1 MFDIALLDA
10 GWALW
15 LVPAVIVCFLV
26 AVYAIHGELGLRG
39 KKKAAAPKAV
49 PAAEP
54 APVAEGELPV
64 EVILAAVAAYCCGE
78 DNVEI

>member
-26 AVYAIHGELGLRG
+26 AVFAIHGELGLRG
-39 KKKAAAPKAV
+39 KKTAAPKAV
-49 PAAEP
+49 PAAVA

-64 EVILAAVAAYCCGE
+64 EVILAAAAAYCCGE
-78 DNVEI
+78 DNIEI

>member
-1 MFDIALLDA
+1 MFDLALLDS

-26 AVYAIHGELGLRG
+26 AVYAIHGELGLRNA
-39 KKKAAAPKAV
+39 KKQPPKAA
-49 PAAEP
+49 PAQEI

-64 EVILAAVAAYCCGE
+64 EVILAAAAAYCCGE
-78 DNVEI
+78 DNIEI